1 MKHKT
6 ITVCAPEI
14 EAGYIKQNLR
24 IEAAKRGIPNWR
36 LLRIAIAFL
45 KNEKEGEYSD
55 EKKLFNNSKK
65 R

>member
-1 MKHKT
+1 MKHTT
-6 ITVCAPEI
+6 ITVCAPDS
-14 EAGYIKQNLR
+14 EAGYIKRNLK

-45 KNEKEGEYSD
+45 KNENEGEYSD

>member
-1 MKHKT
+1 MKHRT
-6 ITVCAPEI
+6 ITVCAPEN
-14 EAGYIKQNLR
+14 EAGYIRRSLK

-45 KNEKEGEYSD
+45 KTEKEGDYID